1 MQSSQENPCTGV
13 PWILTLQETF
23 EVGYATIRSETL
35 RVGHDAIQS
44 GAFLLGYVAIRTSE
58 VGVELVP
65 IGVICV
71 PNGVGFYT
79 KQGSELCLS
88 CREAIF

>member
-1 MQSSQENPCTGV
+1 MQSSQENSCTGV
-13 PWILTLQETF
+13 PWTLTLQETF

-65 IGVICV
+65 MRSYMCSKWSRLLYKARLRIV
-71 PNGVGFYT
+71 P
-79 KQGSELCLS
+79 QL
-88 CREAIF
+88 